1 MMLLWLLNVCG
12 KGVDIYVLWY
22 CHLCIIWSMVLYWVN
37 KKKQKKNKKQTTV
50 EYLMLQIC

>member
-1 MMLLWLLNVCG
+1 MMLLWLLNVYG

-22 CHLCIIWSMVLYWVN
+22 CHLCIIWSMVLYWMN
-37 KKKQKKNKKQTTV
+37 KKKQTNKKQTTV